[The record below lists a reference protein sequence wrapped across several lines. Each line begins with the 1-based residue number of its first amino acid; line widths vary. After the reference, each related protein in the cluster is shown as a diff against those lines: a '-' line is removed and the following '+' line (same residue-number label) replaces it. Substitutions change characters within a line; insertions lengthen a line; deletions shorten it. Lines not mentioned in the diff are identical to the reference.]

1 MVVGLILEH
10 SLLITPLFVLA
21 LVTACFV
28 FSLFG
33 VLVAFVIDSHQGM
46 STFSSVVILPMTFLC
61 GTFFSLSQLPE
72 AAKVVLYILP
82 LTHASQ
88 CLREVTLGNAFPWL
102 SFAALIAFGV
112 IFFSASLYVLKKKS
126 V

>member
-1 MVVGLILEH
+1 
-10 SLLITPLFVLA
+10 
-21 LVTACFV
+21 
-28 FSLFG
+28 
-33 VLVAFVIDSHQGM
+33 M

-61 GTFFSLSQLPE
+61 GTYFSLSQLPE

-88 CLREVTLGNAFPWL
+88 CLREITLGHGFPWL
-102 SFAALIAFGV
+102 SFAALIVFGV
-112 IFFSASLYVLKKKS
+112 IFFSASIYVLKKKS